1 LAQESLG
8 WPYSGLHPEPAIPNT
23 VPNLR
28 YKAAGFTFPG
38 LSIKPLKLIN
48 ETAGDADLQLLI
60 SIHYL
65 ILENLMLSPPE
76 FTPDPVRERL
86 LKAAL
91 DNFLSDEYHKVTT
104 RLIAEQ
110 ADVNISMIRYYFG
123 NKEGL
128 YEEMIRD
135 TLNPLLKVLDG
146 QLLDSVEGF
155 QDFFYLYY
163 QTMSKQPEFPKLILK
178 VLALN
183 QGPGRRFI
191 QQLLERGRTRGAK
204 KLGDLKSAGQIT
216 PSLDPDIVRMA
227 FVSLAM
233 MPILLKDIFE
243 EQQGQPMD
251 AVFFE
256 KLAAFNGSLFTAG
269 LTRTTAE

>member
-1 LAQESLG
+1 MIST
-8 WPYSGLHPEPAIPNT
+8 PE
-23 VPNLR
+23 
-28 YKAAGFTFPG
+28 
-38 LSIKPLKLIN
+38 
-48 ETAGDADLQLLI
+48 EI
-60 SIHYL
+60 S
-65 ILENLMLSPPE
+65 
-76 FTPDPVRERL
+76 PDPVRRRL

-91 DNFLSDEYHKVTT
+91 DSFLSDEYHKVTT
-104 RLIAEQ
+104 RLIAEK
-110 ADVNISMIRYYFG
+110 ADANISMIRYYFG

-135 TLNPLLKVLDG
+135 TMNPLLNVLDG
-146 QLLDSVEGF
+146 QMLNSVDGF
-155 QDFFYLYY
+155 KDFFYLYY
-163 QTMSKQPEFPKLILK
+163 EIMSKRPEFPKLILK

-204 KLGDLKSAGQIT
+204 KIEDMKSAGQVS

-243 EQQGQPMD
+243 EQMGQIMD
-251 AVFFE
+251 ADFLE
-256 KLAAFNGSLFTAG
+256 KLAAFNGYLFSTG
-269 LTRTTAE
+269 LTPTSAE